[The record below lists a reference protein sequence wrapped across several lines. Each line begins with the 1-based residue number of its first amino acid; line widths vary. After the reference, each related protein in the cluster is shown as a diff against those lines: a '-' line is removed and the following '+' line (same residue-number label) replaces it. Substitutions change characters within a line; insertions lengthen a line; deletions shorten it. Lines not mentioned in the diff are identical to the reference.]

1 MDVKTAFLHSE
12 LAELIY
18 IEIPE
23 GLGMGEEEENS
34 PKKVCPLIKTIYGLK
49 QAPRAWYGKINDFF
63 SENGFIRSNED
74 HSLFIHEFRSLIIL
88 LYVDDLIL
96 AATTQNEINWAK
108 GAPIA
113 NFEMTELGV
122 LTGFIRVD
130 ISRDRE
136 RQSLKISQK
145 SYVSSVLEE
154 HGMEGCAPVS
164 TPVEPG
170 LRLEKSPE
178 GYESTPKDHHRYQSA
193 VGSLMY
199 AMLGTRPD
207 IAYAVGLV
215 TKFPTNPHSNHWG
228 AVKRI
233 FQYLPGTWVCLCFPS
248 AVSARSVF
256 RPCFGLISG
265 ISNTGHGCRGVASCI
280 LFLRFVCI

>member
-1 MDVKTAFLHSE
+1 MEGMDVKKAFLHSE

-18 IEIPE
+18 IEILE
-23 GLGMGEEEENS
+23 GLGMGGEAENL
-34 PKKVCPLIKTIYGLK
+34 PKKVCRLIKTIYGLK
-49 QAPRAWYGKINDFF
+49 QAPRAWYGQINDFF

-74 HSLFIHEFRSLIIL
+74 HSLFVHEFRSFIIL
-88 LYVDDLIL
+88 LYVEDLIL
-96 AATTQNEINWAK
+96 AGTTQNEINWAK
-108 GAPIA
+108 GSLIA

-136 RQSLKISQK
+136 LERQSLKISQK
-145 SYVSSVLEE
+145 SYVSRVLEE

-170 LRLEKSPE
+170 LRLEKSLE
-178 GYESTPKDHHRYQSA
+178 GYEATPKDHHRYQSA

-215 TKFPTNPHSNHWG
+215 STFPTNPHGNHWV

-233 FQYLPGTWVCLCFPS
+233 FRYLAGTWDLGINYGTHGHCLGYTDS
-248 AVSARSVF
+248 DWGGGSDGQSISLRYSQ
-256 RPCFGLISG
+256 RGLFGQ
-265 ISNTGHGCRGVASCI
+265 
-280 LFLRFVCI
+280 